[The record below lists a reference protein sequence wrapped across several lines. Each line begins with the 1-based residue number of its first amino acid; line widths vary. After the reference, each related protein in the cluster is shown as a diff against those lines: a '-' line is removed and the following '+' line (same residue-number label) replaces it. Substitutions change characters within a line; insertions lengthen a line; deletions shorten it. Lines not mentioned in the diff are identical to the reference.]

1 MNTLENESPPA
12 RKTGWTASKRQKL
25 PQDVRRVPIGL
36 LFIAPWIIS
45 FLVFVV
51 YPLFASFY
59 YSFTFY
65 PILKKPVWVGLEN
78 YQTLFT
84 DRLFKVAVRNTA
96 YYAFF
101 AVLSST
107 LLALI
112 LALLMNR
119 DIWLRPLYR
128 AILYTPTLVP
138 SVSTAV
144 LWVWMLDT
152 RFGLVNLVLR
162 ALGLQTIPF
171 FTSTTWSK
179 PSLIFMGWWGVG
191 GTMLV
196 LLAALQDVPRS
207 LYDAASIDG
216 ANALQQTRYVTLPMI
231 TPALFFTLITGLI
244 GAMQAFANVFF
255 TTSGGPADSTLL
267 YGLYVYNTAFG
278 NLQMG
283 YGSTLAWVLFVVIML
298 LTLLIFRSSALWVF
312 YAGAEGGS

>member
-1 MNTLENESPPA
+1 LNTVENESFA
-12 RKTGWTASKRQKL
+12 TREKGWMAFAGRKL
-25 PQDVRRVPIGL
+25 PQDVRRIPIGL
-36 LFIAPWIIS
+36 LFIAPWIVS

-51 YPLFASFY
+51 YPLFASLY

-78 YQTLFT
+78 YQILFT

-101 AVLSST
+101 SVLSST

-152 RFGLVNLVLR
+152 RYGLVNLGLR

-171 FTSTTWSK
+171 FTSTAWSK

-196 LLAALQDVPRS
+196 LLAALQDVPKS

-216 ANALQQTRYVTLPMI
+216 ANAFQQTRYVTLPMI

-267 YGLYVYNTAFG
+267 YGLYIYNTAFG

-283 YGSTLAWVLFVVIML
+283 YGCTLAWVLFAVIML
-298 LTLLIFRSSALWVF
+298 LTLLIFRSSEFWVF
-312 YAGAEGGS
+312 YSGAEGGA